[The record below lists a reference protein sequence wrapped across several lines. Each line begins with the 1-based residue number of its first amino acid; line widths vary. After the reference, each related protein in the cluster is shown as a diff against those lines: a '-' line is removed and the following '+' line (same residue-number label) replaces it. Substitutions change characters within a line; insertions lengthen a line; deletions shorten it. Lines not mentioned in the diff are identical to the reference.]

1 MRPFVESVSSSRTR
15 RELLRVRAKKDYHL
29 EGLQAQTLAPDL
41 AGQQIRGFVL
51 RCDVSIIIYLKSY
64 QVYELYFVVV
74 VLLTAIAFVGIVI
87 ALSNAIAPRS
97 YNAQKMEPY
106 ECGIP
111 TRGKSWMQFRV
122 GYYLFA
128 ILFLMFEVE
137 TVFLFPWAV
146 ITRELGVAGLF
157 SVLFFLIILIL
168 GLAYAWRKGALEWK

>member
-51 RCDVSIIIYLKSY
+51 RCDVSIIRFMNFTL
-64 QVYELYFVVV
+64 LVV

>member
-1 MRPFVESVSSSRTR
+1 MNFT
-15 RELLRVRAKKDYHL
+15 LL
-29 EGLQAQTLAPDL
+29 
-41 AGQQIRGFVL
+41 
-51 RCDVSIIIYLKSY
+51 
-64 QVYELYFVVV
+64 VV

-111 TRGKSWMQFRV
+111 ARGKFRV